1 MTKTGIFIENARFF
15 NFLEDIIFLKL
26 ALLPIYY
33 QCPKRLQ
40 SVDDA
45 AETIH
50 IHILIVP
57 EHFGGGVADETQ
69 LVLVGS
75 RYVLKQRGKGMA
87 AAVGRVA
94 MADGAVALL
103 QKGARAIGAL
113 TAPAGG
119 AGRRRENHHRR
130 DREGGETAERGNG
143 YPHCQGAAH
152 HRRGVM
158 ERGLLWTIDRCGWNR
173 SSGCWNWPRRSSYGS
188 FTRRH
193 CT

>member
-1 MTKTGIFIENARFF
+1 MKIPCFY

-40 SVDDA
+40 SVGDA

-50 IHILIVP
+50 IHVLIVP

-69 LVLVGS
+69 LVLVGG
-75 RYVLKQRGKGMA
+75 RYVLKECGKGMA

-94 MADGAVALL
+94 VTDNAVALL

-130 DREGGETAERGNG
+130 DREGERLPNVVTAIRIAKALHTTVE
-143 YPHCQGAAH
+143 
-152 HRRGVM
+152 
-158 ERGLLWTIDRCGWNR
+158 ELWSEDY
-173 SSGCWNWPRRSSYGS
+173 YGQ
-188 FTRRH
+188 
-193 CT
+193 

>member
-1 MTKTGIFIENARFF
+1 MKMPVFH
-15 NFLEDIIFLKL
+15 NFLKDIIFLKL
-26 ALLPIYY
+26 ALLPICY

-40 SVDDA
+40 SVGDA

-50 IHILIVP
+50 VYVLIVP

-69 LVLVGS
+69 LVLVGGWH
-75 RYVLKQRGKGMA
+75 VLKECGKGMA

-94 MADGAVALL
+94 MADDAVALL
-103 QKGARAIGAL
+103 QKGARGIGAL

-130 DREGGETAERGNG
+130 DREGGKTAECGNG
-143 YPHCQGAAH
+143 YPHCQGATH

-173 SSGCWNWPRRSSYGS
+173 SSGCWNWPRRSSCGS
-188 FTRRH
+188 FTRRR

>member
-1 MTKTGIFIENARFF
+1 MTKTGIFYENALFF
-15 NFLEDIIFLKL
+15 YNFLKDIIFLKF

-40 SVDDA
+40 SIGDA

-50 IHILIVP
+50 IHVLIVP
-57 EHFGGGVADETQ
+57 EHFDGGVADETQ

-75 RYVLKQRGKGMA
+75 RYVLKECGKGMA

-94 MADGAVALL
+94 MADDAVALL

-119 AGRRRENHHRR
+119 AGRRRENHHR
-130 DREGGETAERGNG
+130 
-143 YPHCQGAAH
+143 
-152 HRRGVM
+152 
-158 ERGLLWTIDRCGWNR
+158 
-173 SSGCWNWPRRSSYGS
+173 
-188 FTRRH
+188 
-193 CT
+193 